1 MVNKDSRIDGSEL
14 GLIHL
19 YTGNGKGKTTA
30 SIGLGVRAAG
40 QGLKVCMIE
49 FLKGRKDLGEIKIK
63 DRIPN
68 FEIFQFGR
76 ENFVFKDKIKREDLE
91 IARRGFDFAK
101 KTIMGGDFDLVI
113 LDEVT
118 LAVYFGLIELSSLIE
133 LLKSKPKHVE
143 VVLTGRYADPA
154 LVEIADLV
162 TEMREI
168 KHPYRK
174 GIGARRGIEY

>member
-1 MVNKDSRIDGSEL
+1 MIEQNPHTDRSKL

-19 YTGNGKGKTTA
+19 YTGDGKGKTTA
-30 SIGLGVRAAG
+30 AIGLGVRAAG

-49 FLKGRKDLGEIKIK
+49 FLKGRRDLGEIKIK
-63 DRIPN
+63 DKIPN
-68 FEIFQFGR
+68 FEIFQFGGTH
-76 ENFVFKDKIKREDLE
+76 FLFKDKIRKEDVE

-101 KTIMGGDFDLVI
+101 KTIMSGEYDLVI

-118 LAVYFGLIELSSLIE
+118 LVVYFGLVELSSLIE
-133 LLKSKPKHVE
+133 LLKNKPKHVE

-154 LVEIADLV
+154 LIEIADLV
-162 TEMREI
+162 TEMKEI
-168 KHPYRK
+168 KHPYRR